1 MLRAFQHLRRAL
13 WSAFG
18 HSVFSMAK
26 AAAYSAMLSIF
37 PALVVVTT
45 LIAVMPSSDD
55 IRGVLRGALQQVLP
69 PDTMLLVQN
78 YFISYHTRSVRI
90 VWGCVFVSLFA
101 AMGVLLSLI
110 EGFRRAYRLPR
121 GVWGFWQERVAAIL
135 LVPGT
140 MLPMAAATVFL
151 TFGHFIEQWM
161 IANSEHELH
170 LYVILFWRL
179 ARWGIALLASVMSL
193 ALIYHFGIPRHK
205 HPDRGGSRAFIRGRW
220 RETLPGATIATAS
233 WFIATLLYGW
243 YVTRFADYSIV
254 YGSLGAGIATLVWL
268 YMISLSVL
276 IGAEFNAQL
285 YPFPDIRPIPISNE
299 EFSGDPS
306 FLPQNP
312 PPNPPLVPPHAA
324 RSAAAR

>member
-18 HSVFSMAK
+18 HSAFSMAK

-55 IRGVLRGALQQVLP
+55 VRGVLRGALQQVLP

-78 YFISYHTRSVRI
+78 YFINYHTRSVRI
-90 VWGCVFVSLFA
+90 VWGCAFVSLFA
-101 AMGVLLSLI
+101 AMGVLMSLM

-121 GVWGFWQERVAAIL
+121 GVWGFWQERIAATL

-140 MLPMAAATVFL
+140 MVPMATATVFL

-161 IANSEHELH
+161 IANSGHELR
-170 LYVILFWRL
+170 LSIILFWRL
-179 ARWGIALLASVMSL
+179 VRWGIALLASVMSL
-193 ALIYHFGIPRHK
+193 ALIYHFGLPRHK
-205 HPDRGGSRAFIRGRW
+205 HPERGGSRAFIRGRW
-220 RETLPGATIATAS
+220 RETLPGAAIATAS
-233 WFIATLLYGW
+233 WFIATLIYGW

-254 YGSLGAGIATLVWL
+254 YGSLGAAIATLVWL

-285 YPFPDIRPIPISNE
+285 YPFPDIRPVPISND
-299 EFSGDPS
+299 EFAGDPS
-306 FLPQNP
+306 FLPKNP
-312 PPNPPLVPPHAA
+312 PPNPPIVPPHAA

>member
-1 MLRAFQHLRRAL
+1 
-13 WSAFG
+13 
-18 HSVFSMAK
+18 MAK

-55 IRGVLRGALQQVLP
+55 VRGVLRGALQQVLP

-90 VWGCVFVSLFA
+90 VWGCAFVSLFA
-101 AMGVLLSLI
+101 AMGVLMSLM

-121 GVWGFWQERVAAIL
+121 GVWGFWQERIAAIL

-140 MLPMAAATVFL
+140 MVPMAAATVFL

-161 IANSEHELH
+161 VANSEHELR
-170 LYVILFWRL
+170 LSIILFWRL
-179 ARWGIALLASVMSL
+179 ARWAIALVASVMSL

-220 RETLPGATIATAS
+220 RETIPGAAIATAS

-254 YGSLGAGIATLVWL
+254 YGSLGAAIATLIWL

-285 YPFPDIRPIPISNE
+285 FPFPDIRPVPISNE
-299 EFSGDPS
+299 EFPGDAS
-306 FLPQNP
+306 FLPDNL
-312 PPNPPLVPPHAA
+312 PPNSPIVPPHAA

>member
-1 MLRAFQHLRRAL
+1 
-13 WSAFG
+13 
-18 HSVFSMAK
+18 MAK

-45 LIAVMPSSDD
+45 LFAVMPSGDN

-78 YFISYHTRSVRI
+78 YFISYHTRSIRI
-90 VWGCVFVSLFA
+90 VWGCVFVSIFA
-101 AMGVLLSLI
+101 AMGVLLSLM

-121 GVWGFWQERVAAIL
+121 GVWGFWGERAAALL

-140 MLPMAAATVFL
+140 MLPMAAATAFL
-151 TFGHFIEQWM
+151 TFGHFIEIWM

-170 LYVILFWRL
+170 LYVIFFWRFI
-179 ARWGIALLASVMSL
+179 RWGIALLASVMSL

-205 HPDRGGSRAFIRGRW
+205 HPQRGGARAFIRSRW
-220 RETLPGATIATAS
+220 RETFPGATIATAS
-233 WFIATLLYGW
+233 WFIATLIYGW

-285 YPFPDIRPIPISNE
+285 YPFPDLRPQPIAE
-299 EFSGDPS
+299 DEFLSEPS
-306 FLPQNP
+306 LVQSPSS
-312 PPNPPLVPPHAA
+312 PNSPLLPPHAA

>member
-1 MLRAFQHLRRAL
+1 
-13 WSAFG
+13 
-18 HSVFSMAK
+18 MAK

-55 IRGVLRGALQQVLP
+55 VRGVLRGALQQVLP

-90 VWGCVFVSLFA
+90 VWGCAFVSLFA
-101 AMGVLLSLI
+101 AMGVLMSLM

-121 GVWGFWQERVAAIL
+121 GVWGFWQERIAAIL

-140 MLPMAAATVFL
+140 MVPMAAATVFL

-161 IANSEHELH
+161 VANSEHELR
-170 LYVILFWRL
+170 LSIILFWRL
-179 ARWGIALLASVMSL
+179 ARWAIALVASVMSL

-220 RETLPGATIATAS
+220 RETIPGAAIATAS
-233 WFIATLLYGW
+233 WFIATLL
-243 YVTRFADYSIV
+243 
-254 YGSLGAGIATLVWL
+254 
-268 YMISLSVL
+268 
-276 IGAEFNAQL
+276 
-285 YPFPDIRPIPISNE
+285 
-299 EFSGDPS
+299 
-306 FLPQNP
+306 
-312 PPNPPLVPPHAA
+312 
-324 RSAAAR
+324 